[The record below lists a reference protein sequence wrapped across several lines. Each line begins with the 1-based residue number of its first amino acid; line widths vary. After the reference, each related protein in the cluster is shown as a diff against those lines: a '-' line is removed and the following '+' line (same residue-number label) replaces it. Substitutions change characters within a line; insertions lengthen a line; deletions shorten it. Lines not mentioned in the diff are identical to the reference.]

1 MTTETFEAA
10 RLIFVLLVIV
20 LRLGLFRRYLQ
31 AFLNIAP
38 QKLHYLNRESGK
50 ITNLDMQKL
59 VSVFSF
65 FNFLNFNF
73 FWLNRSPK
81 SPRTCAL
88 RRFNF

>member
-1 MTTETFEAA
+1 MSIFDEFGVWFCYIFVFLFRMTTETFEAA
-10 RLIFVLLVIV
+10 RLLFVLFVIV

-59 VSVFSF
+59 VSVFF
-65 FNFLNFNF
+65 FF
-73 FWLNRSPK
+73 
-81 SPRTCAL
+81 
-88 RRFNF
+88 